1 MNMAA
6 GKNYTLGLNDFSD
19 LTTEELISCSSIKNI
34 PSKLASSK
42 TVFFNMSVDNIPMTV
57 DWRKRGAVTSVK
69 NQGTCGG
76 CWAFAT
82 VGAIESSWK
91 IKTGNL
97 ISLSAQHL
105 IDCDSQSKG
114 CRGGYLDTA
123 FEFETSYADGIP
135 SEDDYPFKGIQQT
148 CRDDFKPSAG
158 LDDFHFVPGGSEQ
171 QLLQAVAQRPV
182 AAQIASGPEIRAYK
196 GGIYSG
202 PCGPSLNHAIV
213 IVGYG
218 ISVYGQKYWII
229 KNSWGDVWGESGY
242 MKLTRGTGSPEG
254 HCSIAAGYS
263 IYPTLMS

>member
-1 MNMAA
+1 
-6 GKNYTLGLNDFSD
+6 
-19 LTTEELISCSSIKNI
+19 
-34 PSKLASSK
+34 
-42 TVFFNMSVDNIPMTV
+42 
-57 DWRKRGAVTSVK
+57 
-69 NQGTCGG
+69 G

-114 CRGGYLDTA
+114 CRGGYIDTA
-123 FEFETSYADGIP
+123 FEFEATFADGIP
-135 SEDDYPFKGIQQT
+135 SEDDYPFKGIQQA

-158 LDDFHFVPGGSEQ
+158 INDFHFVPGGSEQ

-182 AAQIASGPEIRAYK
+182 AARIASGPEIHAYK

-202 PCGPSLNHAIV
+202 SCGPSLNHAIV

-218 ISVYGQKYWII
+218 ISVYGQNYWII
-229 KNSWGDVWGESGY
+229 KNSWGNVWGESGY